1 MLVALVIIAG
11 FLGLGLWQYR
21 KRTNPV
27 LDSIP
32 GPPATSWYEGHV
44 QTQFGRDAWGF
55 FRMLETEYGPVAKLK
70 GPLGTNWLYT
80 WDPAAIHSILASG
93 QASFDAIEEL
103 VEGFHFFLG
112 PGLNGVAGDT
122 HKKQRKMLQ
131 PVFSTKH
138 IRELTPVF
146 YNVSHKLVAALSR
159 NVDDGLREVN
169 VMNWLDLASLELMGQ
184 ATIGYSFDL
193 LTEDA
198 PPDPFAAAI
207 KSYIPTFFT
216 PDTVIYRQLIL
227 LSKKLG
233 MLSVARW
240 IVDHTPSPAIRRLRA
255 VSRILHEKSAEV
267 VREKKEALAMGNLGS
282 RKDIISTLLKANTS
296 EENKDR
302 LPDDQLIAQ
311 ISVFFLAA
319 TDTTSNTLA
328 RILHV
333 LAEHPDVQTKLREEI
348 LAAGDGGDLTYEALQ
363 ALPYLDA
370 VVKETLRVYVPV
382 PINHRQAY
390 RDTTLPLSKP
400 VLSTSG
406 TPIGSIPIPKGTIVV
421 MYLPACNR
429 NPALWGADADAWR
442 PERWLEPQARAP
454 VAEEEKVPI
463 PSPYARLMTFLGG
476 GRACIGFQFAV
487 LEIKVVLASLLANF
501 AFAPSPGKPVFWNH
515 SGIVYP
521 SLGMDSPAPEMW
533 LNVERYR
540 SSR

>member
-1 MLVALVIIAG
+1 MLALAIIAG
-11 FLGLGLWQYR
+11 LLALGIWQYR
-21 KRTNPV
+21 KRTNSV
-27 LDSIP
+27 LDAIP

-55 FRMLETEYGPVAKLK
+55 FKMLETQYGSVAKLK

-80 WDPAAIHSILASG
+80 WDPAAVHSILAG
-93 QASFDAIEEL
+93 DQASFDAIEEL

-138 IRELTPVF
+138 IRELTPIF
-146 YNVSHKLVAALSR
+146 YNVSNKLVAALSR
-159 NVDDGLREVN
+159 NISDDTRELN
-169 VMNWLDLASLELMGQ
+169 VMSWLDLASLELMGQ

-193 LTEDA
+193 LAEDA

-207 KSYIPTFFT
+207 KSYMNVPS
-216 PDTVIYRQLIL
+216 PPPECGRSSSEIL
-227 LSKKLG
+227 TKLG
-233 MLSVARW
+233 VPSVARW

-255 VSRILHEKSAEV
+255 VSRLLHEKSAEV
-267 VREKKEALAMGNLGS
+267 VREKRAALEMGDLGS
-282 RKDIISTLLKANTS
+282 RKDIISTLLKANS
-296 EENKDR
+296 AEESKDR

-328 RILHV
+328 RLLHV

-348 LAAGDGGDLTYEALQ
+348 LAAGDGSELTYEALQ

-400 VLSTSG
+400 VSSTSG
-406 TPIGSIPIPKGTIVV
+406 APITRIPIPKGTIVV

-429 NPALWGADADAWR
+429 NPDLWGADAGAWR
-442 PERWLEPQARAP
+442 PERWLEGSGLPKA
-454 VAEEEKVPI
+454 VAEDVPI

-487 LEIKVVLASLLANF
+487 LEIKVVLATLLANF
-501 AFAPSPGKPVFWNH
+501 TFSPSPDKPVFWNH

-533 LNVERYR
+533 LKVERCR
-540 SSR
+540 DSRR